1 MILLSYL
8 FYELI
13 LPLINLTR
21 YTYYQA
27 TLIHLFKLMMAVQTS
42 ETTDWNE
49 HAIYK
54 NIKCGVCIYFESALL
69 INLLEFNYLQEFMN
83 FIEFYEFL

>member
-27 TLIHLFKLMMAVQTS
+27 TLIYQFKLMMAVQTS
-42 ETTDWNE
+42 ETTD
-49 HAIYK
+49 
-54 NIKCGVCIYFESALL
+54 
-69 INLLEFNYLQEFMN
+69 
-83 FIEFYEFL
+83 